1 MRSLN
6 TYNYRE
12 EVGFNAINYNV
23 SISDDDRIIK
33 IEDDGSLIAE
43 LSFALSNNTLYLNGK
58 EGLNVAEIELPISM
72 SNIQSQRYNGE
83 TQCIELEILKN
94 DGSIVTFE
102 LNVEELVNVYTAGD
116 GIDINDENVIS
127 IKIKDADNNVLSVSE
142 EGLDISL
149 DNFAKTSDLNDL
161 DNKVITL
168 SNQTNSLANQMVSL
182 SQNIVD
188 GFNNINKYVS
198 DGFSNINSNIEM
210 EKSERNAKDIELENR
225 INDIDNKLGVLHNED
240 STIANEIELLKGTD
254 KEILSMI
261 GELHSDDSTIS
272 ETLDNLKGAIENEAL
287 IRENKDN
294 EILSKIGEL
303 ENGDLSI
310 ADEIASLKGVDSEI
324 LSKIGELQEGDTTI
338 AESLEKL
345 KESIEE
351 EISIREIKDNE
362 IISLLSKEKT
372 DRENSDNDLKNTIN
386 NSLNSFIDNTEL
398 FKDPN
403 NNLHYTLFVNG
414 VNKGEINIPEDKML
428 EKVEYDVDSNSL
440 IFTWNTSTEQEPTVV
455 DMTDLVDEYEGG
467 NGIKVVSK
475 SENSSTKLITI
486 PTDKSK
492 YIDINNNGQVE
503 LVVDLNKDKSKPW
516 LYHFND
522 KNGEDNGK
530 VIDFT
535 EDYNSLIS
543 DIQSTYAPISYVDEQ
558 DKSVLSKLI
567 GTPEDTYEMNT
578 MYGLRAAII
587 ENDSTDYGKI
597 GEAKREAIAIAAA
610 DATEKDNA
618 LRDELKAY
626 TDTSVNELKEYTQNV
641 ESVLNQK
648 YSDLGDVV
656 AKNSTDIKQLST
668 GLGNAT
674 YTGGT
679 GLFDELHRL
688 FHDLISGMDEN
699 NLRGKIQELINKVDV
714 LQTTMNTLIGG
725 KDVPGSIQN
734 LIAESLKEAKSYADS
749 QDVVVMDNI
758 ISSSDAKYQ
767 VKGDYV
773 TNLELEKKNYIDEQE
788 LAAKQYVDEKTFNLT
803 LVTYLTK
810 DEAVKT
816 YQQIGNYITEIP
828 KEYVTEGELLSYDY
842 ATRDYVDSQ
851 DSKFISKEM
860 ADALYQ
866 SKNDNYVTLSEMLSY
881 NYVDKVTMENH
892 HDTHI
897 GNATI
902 NYMQDHYINK
912 NDGPFVTHEELG
924 AKNYATKYDIEQSEN
939 NILTNINT
947 TLEQYPTSEY
957 VDNHYVR
964 IEDFENSTNI
974 ENVVAQFQEGDNISI
989 NEVTNESGEK
999 KIEISVKLSKE
1010 YNVEDTYS
1018 QGLPVK
1024 LDNLD
1029 TVSEKLSEAIK
1040 NLYDATDGE
1049 LF

>member
-83 TQCIELEILKN
+83 TQCIELEILKT

-310 ADEIASLKGVDSEI
+310 ADEIASLKNVDSEI
-324 LSKIGELQEGDTTI
+324 LSKIGELEEGDTTI
-338 AESLEKL
+338 AESLENL
-345 KESIEE
+345 KSSIEE

-386 NSLNSFIDNTEL
+386 DSLNSFIDNTEL

-428 EKVEYDVDSNSL
+428 EKVDYDADSNSL

-486 PTDKSK
+486 PTDKSN
-492 YIDINNNGQVE
+492 YTIINNNGQIDIDFKVE
-503 LVVDLNKDKSKPW
+503 KDSSKSW
-516 LYHFND
+516 VYYIND
-522 KNGEDNGK
+522 KNNSNSK

-558 DKSVLSKLI
+558 DNSVLEALI

-803 LVTYLTK
+803 LVPYLTK

-816 YQQIGNYITEIP
+816 YQPIGNYITEIP

-924 AKNYATKYDIEQSEN
+924 AKNYATKSDIEQSEN

>member
-83 TQCIELEILKN
+83 TQCIELEILKT

-272 ETLDNLKGAIENEAL
+272 GILDNLKESIENEAL

-303 ENGDLSI
+303 ENGD
-310 ADEIASLKGVDSEI
+310 
-324 LSKIGELQEGDTTI
+324 TTI
-338 AESLEKL
+338 AESLENL
-345 KESIEE
+345 KSSIEE

-386 NSLNSFIDNTEL
+386 DSLNSFIDNTEL

-428 EKVEYDVDSNSL
+428 EKVDYDADSNSL

-486 PTDKSK
+486 PTDKSN
-492 YIDINNNGQVE
+492 YTIINNNGQIDIDFKVE
-503 LVVDLNKDKSKPW
+503 KDSSKSW
-516 LYHFND
+516 VYYIND
-522 KNGEDNGK
+522 KNNSNSK

-558 DKSVLSKLI
+558 DNSVLEALI

-816 YQQIGNYITEIP
+816 YQPIGNYITEIP

-924 AKNYATKYDIEQSEN
+924 AKNYATKSDIEQSEN

-1029 TVSEKLSEAIK
+1029 AVSEKLSEAIK

>member
-83 TQCIELEILKN
+83 TQCIELEILKT

-303 ENGDLSI
+303 E
-310 ADEIASLKGVDSEI
+310 
-324 LSKIGELQEGDTTI
+324 EGDTTI

-428 EKVEYDVDSNSL
+428 EKVDYDADSNSL

-486 PTDKSK
+486 PTDKSN
-492 YIDINNNGQVE
+492 YTIINNNGQIDIDFKVE
-503 LVVDLNKDKSKPW
+503 KDSSKSW
-516 LYHFND
+516 VYYIND
-522 KNGEDNGK
+522 KNNSNSK

-535 EDYNSLIS
+535 EDYNSLLSNIEE
-543 DIQSTYAPISYVDEQ
+543 TYAPISYVDEQ
-558 DKSVLSKLI
+558 DNSVLEALI

-803 LVTYLTK
+803 LVPYLTK

-816 YQQIGNYITEIP
+816 YQPIGNYITEIP

-924 AKNYATKYDIEQSEN
+924 AKNYATKSDIEQSEN